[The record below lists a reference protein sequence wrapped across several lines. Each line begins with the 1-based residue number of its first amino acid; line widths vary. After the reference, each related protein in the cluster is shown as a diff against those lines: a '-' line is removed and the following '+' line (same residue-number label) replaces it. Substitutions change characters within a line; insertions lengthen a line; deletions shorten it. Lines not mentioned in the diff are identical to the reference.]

1 MNNFI
6 LKKIKYGI
14 MKKYLIC
21 VGLIALILIAGCT
34 SCIKNECKRTI
45 TPSNIDNHT
54 FKVTDGDGTVYQAK
68 DIYTI
73 NQLGIGKI
81 NLVTYIDGNPKLL
94 VTVY

>member
-6 LKKIKYGI
+6 LKSNKYSI

-21 VGLIALILIAGCT
+21 VALIALILIAGCT
-34 SCIKNECKRTI
+34 SCVKNECKRVI
-45 TPSNIDNHT
+45 TPANIDNHT
-54 FKVTDGDGTVYQAK
+54 FKITDTDGTVYWAK

-73 NQLGIGKI
+73 NQLGIGRS